1 MYLYSDDDYSTAR
14 SGTLSDFFLSLSLSS
29 PPSLL
34 HLSLPPS
41 YLHLFFSFLLSE
53 FLLIFFF
60 SLFFPSLLFSS
71 TMRSRVSLSTMCD
84 DVS

>member
-14 SGTLSDFFLSLSLSS
+14 SGTLSDFSLSP

-34 HLSLPPS
+34 HLSHPPS
-41 YLHLFFSFLLSE
+41 YFHLFFSSLLSE

-60 SLFFPSLLFSS
+60 SLFFSSLLFSF